1 MVAPNDP
8 QLVELS
14 DVKSTVPDVVAGPN
28 VHQSSPSASQ
38 AQPKFQFR
46 KPPKGLKNMGNTCY
60 ANAIL
65 TCFFSFPE
73 LWDFPS
79 SSPFL
84 QSLKVVLV
92 AMNSATASF
101 APKPFLISLKKHITG
116 LQSHAFRFN
125 QQHDASEV
133 LVYVLQEVQ
142 KFTTR
147 SPQLVSSVL
156 VPWYSCQS
164 CNTRAEG
171 QDLRRPESVLNLQVS
186 ESVSASVQHLLAGG
200 ELLRYCQKCKR
211 DQMCTEERTY
221 DLLPNVLI
229 LRLLRDQF
237 DTNLGVGVKLDTD
250 VHCNKLLTIGSSSVQ
265 SPAPSVYHL
274 TSVIHHIGDSLNK
287 GHYFSTLINAK
298 TKKMWRYNDEKVDR
312 VTKLDGKTAYLLFY
326 RKAP

>member
-1 MVAPNDP
+1 MSKDSSKLDTSDLVDFRIDQVVSSNVKLTNHEPDVVVAPENP

-14 DVKSTVPDVVAGPN
+14 DVKSTIPEPDVLGPN

-116 LQSHAFRFN
+116 LQSHAFRYN

-142 KFTTR
+142 KITTR

-211 DQMCTEERTY
+211 DQMCTEERIF
-221 DLLPNVLI
+221 DLLPNGLI
-229 LRLLRDQF
+229 LWLLRDQF
-237 DTNLGVGVKLDTD
+237 DTNLGMV
-250 VHCNKLLTIGSSSVQ
+250 
-265 SPAPSVYHL
+265 
-274 TSVIHHIGDSLNK
+274 
-287 GHYFSTLINAK
+287 
-298 TKKMWRYNDEKVDR
+298 
-312 VTKLDGKTAYLLFY
+312 
-326 RKAP
+326 